1 MTDYENETITFSD
14 EDVYKRQIKASI
26 TLKSNIMGKNLIH
39 SNELHLIDKKEIH
52 NAAKKMVESLNL
64 AAGSTGGFDIYKV
77 VETYFTDLDKRHA
90 INQLIGIGEDC
101 AYYGAQEQA
110 AECEKAEAAN
120 E

>member
-1 MTDYENETITFSD
+1 
-14 EDVYKRQIKASI
+14 
-26 TLKSNIMGKNLIH
+26 MGKNLIH
-39 SNELHLIDKKEIH
+39 SNDFHLIDKKEIQ